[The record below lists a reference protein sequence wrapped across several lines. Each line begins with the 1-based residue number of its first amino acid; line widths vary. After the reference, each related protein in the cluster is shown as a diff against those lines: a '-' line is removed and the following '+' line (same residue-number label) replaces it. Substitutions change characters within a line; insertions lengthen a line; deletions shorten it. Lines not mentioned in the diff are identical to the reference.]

1 MYFNN
6 IFTFFTKYSG
16 QQFHV
21 AIQASPEP
29 ALPLSPA
36 PEWGSVR
43 LFVCVVGGQQTV
55 GQVTHHLLT
64 QAQPPGA
71 GHMVHQH
78 QRPLSD

>member
-29 ALPLSPA
+29 ALPPA
-36 PEWGSVR
+36 PWWGSVR
-43 LFVCVVGGQQTV
+43 VFVCVVGGQQTV

-64 QAQPPGA
+64 QAQSPGA

>member
-29 ALPLSPA
+29 ALPPA
-36 PEWGSVR
+36 PGRRSVR
-43 LFVCVVGGQQTV
+43 VFVCVVGGQQTV

>member
-16 QQFHV
+16 QQFHI

-29 ALPLSPA
+29 ALPLPPA
-36 PEWGSVR
+36 PGWRFIRV
-43 LFVCVVGGQQTV
+43 FACVVGGQQTV
-55 GQVTHHLLT
+55 GQVTHHFLT

-71 GHMVHQH
+71 GHMVHQ
-78 QRPLSD
+78 QKRPLSD